1 MRVVAATAAIQKF
14 TFTVPRITI
23 HSPTNPAVPG
33 RPQLAIANSTAKAA
47 NFGIVLA
54 TPP

>member
-1 MRVVAATAAIQKF
+1 MVEAAIRAIQKF
-14 TFTVPRITI
+14 TLTAPRMTI
-23 HSPTNPAVPG
+23 HSPTKPAVPG
-33 RPQLAIANSTAKAA
+33 RPQLAMANSTASEA